1 MNDLIRWMCL
11 YAQEHRM
18 GGLWSDPEYR
28 ACNQVS
34 TACIEAL
41 EEQLD
46 GEGRKQLRVL
56 LDQTAFQNGLEQEYL
71 FWAALSM
78 ARELEEQLRPAPSR
92 LAP

>member
-1 MNDLIRWMCL
+1 MD
-11 YAQEHRM
+11 
-18 GGLWSDPEYR
+18 GLWSDPEYR

-56 LDQTAFQNGLEQEYL
+56 LDQTAFQSGLEQEYL
-71 FWAALSM
+71 FRAALSV
-78 ARELEEQLRPAPSR
+78 AWELGEQLRPAPSR